1 MLSQLIAAVAA
12 LTTSTA
18 ELAETNKLLT
28 SDNKKLRNELD
39 GVPTSRSGR
48 SSSLGKTFTKA
59 NPGRS
64 AVGAYCHTH
73 GFRLGK
79 THTSSTCSNTRP
91 THNKE
96 ATAPTPWADART
108 ISAGTPDSVG

>member
-1 MLSQLIAAVAA
+1 MLSQLTTAIAA

-28 SDNKKLRNELD
+28 SDNKKLCNELD

-48 SSSLGKTFTKA
+48 SSSLGRTFTKA

-73 GFRLGK
+73 GFCLGK
-79 THTSSTCSNTRP
+79 THTSATCSNPGP

-96 ATAPTPWADART
+96 DTRANTMGGCQDHIGWDA
-108 ISAGTPDSVG
+108 